1 MGFNSTMSIQVQT
14 WSRVTEVYLS
24 QLSLETR
31 VLPELNAGYNLVH
44 NGEKGFPLQRKF

>member
-1 MGFNSTMSIQVQT
+1 MGFKSTMSIQVQT

-31 VLPELNAGYNLVH
+31 VLPELTTGYNLVH
-44 NGEKGFPLQRKF
+44 NGEKVLTLQWKF